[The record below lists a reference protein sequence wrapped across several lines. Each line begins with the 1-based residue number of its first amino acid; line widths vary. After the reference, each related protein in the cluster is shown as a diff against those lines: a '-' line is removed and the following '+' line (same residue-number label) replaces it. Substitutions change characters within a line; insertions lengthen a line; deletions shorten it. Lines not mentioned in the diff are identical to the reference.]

1 MNRCKKCILPETFP
15 GIRFNEEGVCN
26 FCLEFKGIDHLE
38 DRMIEYKCKFIK
50 LIDEYKG
57 KSDYD
62 VLMSYSG
69 GKDSSYTSIIL
80 KNEYKLNI
88 LAVTFDNGF
97 ISEQAL
103 RNIRTLVEN
112 LGIDHIIVKPRFD
125 ILKTIFR
132 EGTKGNVFSS
142 KALER
147 ASVICTS
154 CMGMVKY
161 NALRMA
167 VEKDIPLIAY
177 GWSPGQAPITSS
189 IMKNNPQMTKM
200 MQKSI
205 YDPLFKIVGEAITP
219 YFLGEEHFSGS
230 HPFPYT
236 IHPLAFLGY
245 DEAKIYQTIHKY
257 GWKAPKDTD
266 ANSSNCL
273 LNSYAN
279 VVHKKQ
285 FHFHPYSLELANL
298 VREGYLDRKLAL
310 ERIEEIEDPEIVGL
324 VQRKLGIE

>member
-26 FCLEFKGIDHLE
+26 FCLEFTGFDHLE
-38 DRMIEYKCKFIK
+38 DKMAEYKAKFIK
-50 LIDEYKG
+50 LIDACKG
-57 KSDYD
+57 DGDYD

-69 GKDSSYTSIIL
+69 GKDSTYTSIIL
-80 KNEYKLNI
+80 KNEYKLNV

-112 LGIDHIIVKPRFD
+112 LGIDHISVKPRFD
-125 ILKTIFR
+125 ILRTIFR
-132 EGTKGNVFSS
+132 ECTKGNIFSS

-154 CMGMVKY
+154 CMGLVKY
-161 NALRMA
+161 HALRMA
-167 VEKDIPLIAY
+167 VEKNIPFIAY
-177 GWSPGQAPITSS
+177 GWSPGQAPMASS

-205 YDPLFKIVGEAITP
+205 YDPLYRIVGEAINP
-219 YFLGEEHFSGS
+219 YFLQEEHFSGS
-230 HPFPYT
+230 HPFPYS
-236 IHPLAFLGY
+236 INPLAFLGY
-245 DEAKIYQTIHKY
+245 DEDKIYETIQKY
-257 GWKAPKDTD
+257 GWKAPQDTD

-279 VVHKKQ
+279 IVHKKQ

-310 ERIEEIEDPEIVGL
+310 ERIDEIEDLEVVGS
-324 VQRKLGIE
+324 VRRKLGIE